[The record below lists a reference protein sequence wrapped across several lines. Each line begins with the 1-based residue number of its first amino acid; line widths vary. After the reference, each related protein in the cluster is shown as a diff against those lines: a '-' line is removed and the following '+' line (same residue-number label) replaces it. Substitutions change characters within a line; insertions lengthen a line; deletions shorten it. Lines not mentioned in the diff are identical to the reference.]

1 MAVLD
6 ISKTL
11 MYDFHYNTI
20 KHKYQDKA
28 QLLFTDTDSFCYH
41 IKTDDLNSDR
51 REDLEKYDTSN
62 YPKDH
67 SLYSS
72 KFKKEIGKFKDE
84 TGGIPITEFVGLR
97 AKLYCYKTTLDEIK
111 KAKGVSKH
119 VIKKDLTMEEYKS
132 SLFNHETIHKKMY
145 TIQSTKHELYT
156 NKINK
161 IALSGDDDKR
171 IILQDRIHTLA
182 IGHYKS

>member
-1 MAVLD
+1 M
-6 ISKTL
+6 IG
-11 MYDFHYNTI
+11 
-20 KHKYQDKA
+20 
-28 QLLFTDTDSFCYH
+28 
-41 IKTDDLNSDR
+41 

-182 IGHYKS
+182 IGHYKI